1 MNADLIYRRRWWT
14 LAVLSLSLL
23 VIGLDNT
30 ILNVALP
37 SLSSDLDASSSQL
50 QWIVDSYMLVF
61 AGILLTAGSLG
72 DRFGRRRALVGGLAV
87 FGIGSLAAAFS
98 GSAGELISSRALMGL
113 GAAFI
118 MPSTLSILTA
128 VFPAGERAKAIGIWA
143 GVSGLGIALGPVTGG
158 FLLEHFSW
166 GAVFLV
172 NVPFVIATLAL
183 IKFLVPESLDPKASP
198 LDPVG
203 AGISIAALTTLL
215 WAIIEAPSKGW
226 TSGTILVA
234 FGATA
239 VLTAAFV
246 VWELRT
252 RYPML
257 DVRLFRNRRFSGA
270 SAAISLVFFG
280 LFGTIF
286 FLTMYLQQ
294 VLGYSPLDAG
304 IRVIPVALGIIVAS
318 GLSARLTS
326 RVGTKAMVA
335 GGLAIVSSAL
345 LLLSTATV
353 DSGYGLVA
361 AVLLTMGIG
370 MGLAMA
376 PATDSV
382 MGSLP
387 LAKASVGS
395 AMNDT
400 TRMVGGALGVAIL
413 GSLLSSGYSSAVE
426 PATASLPAPAAEAA
440 SDSLG
445 GALAV
450 ASQVGGATG
459 RALTESA
466 QTAFVSGM
474 NGAAIVAAA
483 VVLAGSLAAL
493 FLLPSREADVVELP
507 AGEPAVEALAA

>member
-1 MNADLIYRRRWWT
+1 MHADLIYRRRWWT
-14 LAVLSLSLL
+14 LAVLCLSLL

-37 SLSSDLDASSSQL
+37 SLSSDLNASSSEL

-61 AGILLTAGSLG
+61 AGVLLTAGSLG

-87 FGIGSLAAAFS
+87 FGLGSLAAAFS

-143 GVSGLGIALGPVTGG
+143 GVSGLGIAIGPVTGG

-183 IKFLVPESLDPKASP
+183 MRFLVPESLDAKASP
-198 LDPVG
+198 LDPIG
-203 AGISIAALTTLL
+203 AGLSIAGLTTLL

-226 TSGTILVA
+226 TSGSILVA

-239 VLTAAFV
+239 VLLASFA

-257 DVRLFRNRRFSGA
+257 DVRLFRNRRFTGA
-270 SAAISLVFFG
+270 SAAISLTFFG

-286 FLTMYLQQ
+286 FLTTYLQQ

-318 GLSARLTS
+318 GLSARLTA
-326 RVGTKAMVA
+326 RVGTKVMVA
-335 GGLAIVSSAL
+335 GGLATVASAL
-345 LLLSTATV
+345 FLLSTATV
-353 DSGYGLVA
+353 DTGYGLVA
-361 AVLLTMGIG
+361 AVLLTMGVG

-400 TRMVGGALGVAIL
+400 TRMVGGSLGVAIL
-413 GSLLSSGYSSAVE
+413 GSLLSSGYRSEVE
-426 PATASLPAPAAEAA
+426 PATASLPAPAGEAA
-440 SDSLG
+440 ADSLG
-445 GALAV
+445 GALGV
-450 ASQVGGATG
+450 AGQLGGEAG

-474 NGAAIVAAA
+474 NTAAIVAAA

-493 FLLPSREADVVELP
+493 LLLPSREAEVVHIP
-507 AGEPAVEALAA
+507 AGENAPEALAA